1 MVDTI
6 SLGKCFEVSYTDS
19 GTVVKST
26 IVKPDNSIT
35 IWDIWAQYF
44 SNITEAIEDTFEKF
58 IPRPSYEVH
67 KSETRGS
74 KYVEH
79 KITGY

>member
-1 MVDTI
+1 MSEEAMMSADAMV
-6 SLGKCFEVSYTDS
+6 
-19 GTVVKST
+19 
-26 IVKPDNSIT
+26 
-35 IWDIWAQYF
+35 